1 MVFVWTLNDVLFV
14 AVIGFF
20 VLIFLACIGIALVE
34 SFVEWVKKLIPHK
47 NKKKNETESE
57 EQQ

>member
-14 AVIGFF
+14 IVIGFF

-47 NKKKNETESE
+47 GKTHEEESENKK
-57 EQQ
+57 